1 MSFFALSETVT
12 PTITSDMLQ
21 PLVDGIV
28 ANVNVILPIGIS
40 LFALFIG
47 IGIVPTLI
55 KKFTRG

>member
-1 MSFFALSETVT
+1 MSFLTLSETVT
-12 PTITSDMLQ
+12 PTITSDMLK

-47 IGIVPTLI
+47 ISIVPTLI